1 MTIDERLEAL
11 TQTMELLAHM
21 QLENEKQR
29 SLDVAKT
36 EESFRKLAE
45 AQAKTEAAQAKTEKM
60 VNRIGRYAMLIA
72 RDHETRLAALEAEDE
87 DEDEDDSD
95 E

>member
-1 MTIDERLEAL
+1 LTIDERLEAL

-21 QLENEKQR
+21 QIENEKQR

-36 EESFRKLAE
+36 EESLRKLAE
-45 AQAKTEAAQAKTEKM
+45 AQAKTEKT

-72 RDHETRLAALEAEDE
+72 RDHETRLAALEY
-87 DEDEDDSD
+87 EDEDDSD

>member
-21 QLENEKQR
+21 QVENEKQR
-29 SLDVAKT
+29 NLDLAKT
-36 EESFRKLAE
+36 EDSLRKLAE
-45 AQAKTEAAQAKTEKM
+45 AQAKTEEAQAKTEKT

-72 RDHETRLAALEAEDE
+72 RDHEGRLAALEE
-87 DEDEDDSD
+87 EDDSD

>member
-1 MTIDERLEAL
+1 LTIDERLEAL

-21 QLENEKQR
+21 QIENEKQR
-29 SLDVAKT
+29 NLDLAKT

-45 AQAKTEAAQAKTEKM
+45 AQAKTEKT

-72 RDHETRLAALEAEDE
+72 RDHETRLAALEY
-87 DEDEDDSD
+87 EDEDDSD

>member
-1 MTIDERLEAL
+1 LTIDERLEAL
-11 TQTMELLAHM
+11 TQSVELMAHM

-29 SLDVAKT
+29 NLDLAKT
-36 EESFRKLAE
+36 VDSLRKLAE
-45 AQAKTEAAQAKTEKM
+45 AQAKTEEAQAKTEKT

-72 RDHETRLAALEAEDE
+72 RDHETGLALEDE
-87 DEDEDDSD
+87 GDSD

>member
-1 MTIDERLEAL
+1 LTIDERLEAL

-21 QLENEKQR
+21 RLENEKQR
-29 SLDVAKT
+29 ILDVAKT

-45 AQAKTEAAQAKTEKM
+45 AQAKTEAGLAKTEKM

-72 RDHETRLAALEAEDE
+72 RDHETRLAALEYQ
-87 DEDEDDSD
+87 DEDDSD

>member
-1 MTIDERLEAL
+1 LTIDERLEAL

-21 QLENEKQR
+21 QIENEKQR
-29 SLDVAKT
+29 NLDLAKT

-45 AQAKTEAAQAKTEKM
+45 AQAKTEAALAKTEKT

-72 RDHETRLAALEAEDE
+72 RDHETRLAALEYEY
-87 DEDEDDSD
+87 EDDSD